1 MRAAAACLERLLAGP
16 SPYIHRLTLQP
27 GMGLLCNNVL
37 HDRSGFVDD
46 PAPSAAHLS
55 RPVPR
60 PHPGRPL
67 MTRGGTTASPPW
79 SAPDTGPAA
88 PAFFPKGRAM
98 RAWLAAAVI
107 AWSCVA
113 QAMSPYVEAPKVAA
127 GDVKAAMAEVEKKL
141 AAAGFDVVGRY
152 QPKGLAQYGV
162 VVATDPRPA
171 GRRVRDRRGRHR
183 GGADPRRRPRRRHGL
198 LPEHRVLG
206 ARLPSR
212 QLRPRRRGG
221 ARRSRRGSPARSA
234 PGKPAGG
241 DVKTED
247 LAGYRYM
254 IGMERFGDRSDL
266 NEFAS
271 FEQAVQTIRDNLAK
285 GVGETAQ
292 VYAIVLPDK
301 KVAVFGV
308 ALNSAEY
315 GEGWWVNKIGAD
327 NIAAL
332 PWEIYVVDKR
342 AHALYGRYR
351 TALGWPDLGM
361 GQFMTIVRH
370 PDTTAQAL
378 EAVAGKKP

>member
-1 MRAAAACLERLLAGP
+1 MRHFLAVAAIA
-16 SPYIHRLTLQP
+16 
-27 GMGLLCNNVL
+27 
-37 HDRSGFVDD
+37 
-46 PAPSAAHLS
+46 
-55 RPVPR
+55 
-60 PHPGRPL
+60 
-67 MTRGGTTASPPW
+67 
-79 SAPDTGPAA
+79 
-88 PAFFPKGRAM
+88 
-98 RAWLAAAVI
+98 

-113 QAMSPYVEAPKVAA
+113 QAMSPYVEAQKLPAT
-127 GDVKAAMAEVEKKL
+127 DVKAAMAEVEKKL

-152 QPKGLAQYGV
+152 QPKGLAQHGV
-162 VVATDPRPA
+162 VVATDA
-171 GRRVRDRRGRHR
+171 GLLAAVSAI
-183 GGADPRRRPRRRHGL
+183 GGAAIVAAPI
-198 LPEHRVLG
+198 RVGVRGDGTVYYQNTEYWARAYLRG
-206 ARLPSR
+206 SYDRADEAVKKVAARLS
-212 QLRPRRRGG
+212 G
-221 ARRSRRGSPARSA
+221 AFG

-247 LAGYRYM
+247 LASYRYM
-254 IGMERFGDRSDL
+254 IGMEHFGDRSDL

-285 GVGETAQ
+285 GVGETGQ
-292 VYAIVLPDK
+292 VYAVVLPDK

-327 NIAAL
+327 NVAAL

-378 EAVAGKKP
+378 EAVAGKRP

>member
-1 MRAAAACLERLLAGP
+1 MRHFLAVAAIA
-16 SPYIHRLTLQP
+16 
-27 GMGLLCNNVL
+27 
-37 HDRSGFVDD
+37 
-46 PAPSAAHLS
+46 
-55 RPVPR
+55 
-60 PHPGRPL
+60 
-67 MTRGGTTASPPW
+67 
-79 SAPDTGPAA
+79 
-88 PAFFPKGRAM
+88 
-98 RAWLAAAVI
+98 

-113 QAMSPYVEAPKVAA
+113 QAMSPYVEAQKLPAT
-127 GDVKAAMAEVEKKL
+127 DVKAAMAEVEKKL

-152 QPKGLAQYGV
+152 QPKGLAQHGV
-162 VVATDPRPA
+162 VVATDA
-171 GRRVRDRRGRHR
+171 GLLAAVSAI
-183 GGADPRRRPRRRHGL
+183 GGAAIVAAPI
-198 LPEHRVLG
+198 RVGVRGDGTVYYQNTEYWARAYLRG
-206 ARLPSR
+206 SYDRADEAVKKVAARLS
-212 QLRPRRRGG
+212 G
-221 ARRSRRGSPARSA
+221 AFG

-247 LAGYRYM
+247 LASYRYM
-254 IGMERFGDRSDL
+254 IGMEHFGDRSDL

-285 GVGETAQ
+285 GVGETGQ
-292 VYAIVLPDK
+292 VYAVVLPDK

-378 EAVAGKKP
+378 EAVAGKRP

>member
-1 MRAAAACLERLLAGP
+1 
-16 SPYIHRLTLQP
+16 
-27 GMGLLCNNVL
+27 
-37 HDRSGFVDD
+37 
-46 PAPSAAHLS
+46 
-55 RPVPR
+55 
-60 PHPGRPL
+60 
-67 MTRGGTTASPPW
+67 
-79 SAPDTGPAA
+79 
-88 PAFFPKGRAM
+88 M
-98 RAWLAAAVI
+98 RAWLAAAMI

-113 QAMSPYVEAPKVAA
+113 QAMSPYVEAPKVPA

-162 VVATDPRPA
+162 VVATDP
-171 GRRVRDRRGRHR
+171 
-183 GGADPRRRPRRRHGL
+183 GL
-198 LPEHRVLG
+198 LGAVSAIGGTAIVAAPIRVGVRGDGTVFYQNTEYWARAYLRG
-206 ARLPSR
+206 SYDRADEAVKKVAARLS
-212 QLRPRRRGG
+212 G
-221 ARRSRRGSPARSA
+221 AFG

-241 DVKTED
+241 DLKTED

-254 IGMERFGDRSDL
+254 IGMEHFGDRSDL

-285 GVGETAQ
+285 GVGETGQ

>member
-1 MRAAAACLERLLAGP
+1 
-16 SPYIHRLTLQP
+16 
-27 GMGLLCNNVL
+27 
-37 HDRSGFVDD
+37 
-46 PAPSAAHLS
+46 
-55 RPVPR
+55 
-60 PHPGRPL
+60 
-67 MTRGGTTASPPW
+67 
-79 SAPDTGPAA
+79 
-88 PAFFPKGRAM
+88 
-98 RAWLAAAVI
+98 
-107 AWSCVA
+107 
-113 QAMSPYVEAPKVAA
+113 MSPYVEAPKVPA

-162 VVATDPRPA
+162 VVATDP
-171 GRRVRDRRGRHR
+171 
-183 GGADPRRRPRRRHGL
+183 GL
-198 LPEHRVLG
+198 LGAVSAIGGTAIVAAPIRVGVRGDGTVFYQNTEYWARAYLRG
-206 ARLPSR
+206 SYDRADEAVKKVAARLS
-212 QLRPRRRGG
+212 G
-221 ARRSRRGSPARSA
+221 AFG

-241 DVKTED
+241 DLKTED

-254 IGMERFGDRSDL
+254 IGMEHFGDRSDL

-285 GVGETAQ
+285 GVGETGQ